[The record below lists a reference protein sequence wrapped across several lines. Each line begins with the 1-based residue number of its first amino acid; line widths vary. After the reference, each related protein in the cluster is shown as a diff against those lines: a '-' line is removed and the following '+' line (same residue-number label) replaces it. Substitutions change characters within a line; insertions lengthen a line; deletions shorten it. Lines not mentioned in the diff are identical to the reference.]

1 MNVDEAADKIAG
13 ILTRDVPAQE
23 NDPIRQ
29 DNIPRSSFRR
39 DRFPDTRERARRGLG
54 KAKER
59 VELPA
64 EKAGQEKTVE
74 GKGDQASDCRPATPI
89 PSPGCAP
96 GVKTCTSCG
105 IRFQPYKN
113 GIVEPDICRT
123 CLTGRIQE
131 ARSKSQG
138 YVIRPVIKLDFGSEP
153 ELYARILETAANERR
168 APFQQILYWIEKA
181 APDA

>member
-1 MNVDEAADKIAG
+1 MDVDEAAEKLAG
-13 ILTRDVPAQE
+13 ILTRDVPAQG
-23 NDPIRQ
+23 NDAISQ
-29 DNIPRSSFRR
+29 DNTPRASFRR
-39 DRFPDTRERARRGLG
+39 DRFPDTRERAKRGLG
-54 KAKER
+54 KTKEG

-74 GKGDQASDCRPATPI
+74 GKGDQASDCRATPG
-89 PSPGCAP
+89 PAHAVES
-96 GVKTCTSCG
+96 KTCTSCG
-105 IRFQPYKN
+105 IRFEPYKN

-168 APFQQILYWIEKA
+168 APFQQIFYWIEKA
-181 APDA
+181 AADA

>member
-1 MNVDEAADKIAG
+1 MDVDEAADKIAG

-23 NDPIRQ
+23 NDPISQ
-29 DNIPRSSFRR
+29 DNTPRSSFRR
-39 DRFPDTRERARRGLG
+39 DRFPDTRERAKRGLG
-54 KAKER
+54 KAKES

-64 EKAGQEKTVE
+64 EKTGQKKTVE
-74 GKGDQASDCRPATPI
+74 GKGDQASDCPATPV
-89 PSPGCAP
+89 PSPGCAA

-105 IRFQPYKN
+105 IRFEPYKN

-131 ARSKSQG
+131 ARSKSRG

-153 ELYARILETAANERR
+153 ALYARILETAANERR
-168 APFQQILYWIEKA
+168 APFQQIFYWIEKA
-181 APDA
+181 AADA